1 MLYRIYLTVV
11 VSSSECSIRDN
22 EGADYAELQ
31 LAESQPSSGYLSYLM
46 SCSGTVTSIRAR
58 GFCPVG
64 TNGSSNVV
72 MQIFNSTYIQG
83 KFKHTDTNVTA
94 ECNTSAAVGSDYY
107 EGYVSKDDLNIN
119 VESGGF
125 LSVRL
130 NSNCSC
136 FFLPAILVNKTSKH
150 NLLYLDD
157 GLESSDPGGS
167 LFFTAIITGYDNT
180 TLVGVDLLCIMY
192 YRCVVTNHPCIH
204 SPLLTF
210 YRQSARYG

>member
-1 MLYRIYLTVV
+1 MV

-31 LAESQPSSGYLSYLM
+31 LAESLPSSGYLSYLM
-46 SCSGTVTSIRAR
+46 SCSGTVTSIKAR

-64 TNGSSNVV
+64 ANGSSNVV
-72 MQIFNSTYIQG
+72 MQIFNSTYIHGMLQYN
-83 KFKHTDTNVTA
+83 DTNITA

-107 EGYVSKDDLNIN
+107 EGYVSRDDLNIN

-136 FFLPAILVNKTSKH
+136 LFLPAILVNKTSKH
-150 NLLYLDD
+150 TLWYFND
-157 GLESSDPGGS
+157 GLARSDPGGS
-167 LFFTAIITGYDNT
+167 LFFTAIITGYDKT
-180 TLVGVDLLCIMY
+180 TLVGVDLY
-192 YRCVVTNHPCIH
+192 FV
-204 SPLLTF
+204 
-210 YRQSARYG
+210 